1 MQKQLLLPLGGL
13 AATGLLAAALVTPAT
28 AASTVS
34 KAKLAS
40 PANAAD
46 IIDFWTTDGGTNLK
60 AAKAYGAE
68 HKRVPKHVSTG
79 GPAADGKPGVVPA
92 IGDEKKAAGKSKNVN
107 LPKTVGRAFFVI
119 DDELYACS
127 ASAIQSQYRN
137 MVATA
142 GHCVY
147 DIDTNRQTVSKWVF
161 VPGYYDGKAPWGV
174 YVGKQAF
181 THYDFDVYEDL
192 DRDYAFV
199 TVYNG
204 IGYDA
209 KKDAFVDLGPLGAN
223 AGGQG
228 FAYNQ
233 KVGQPV
239 FAFGYPAAPHDD
251 GNYVFTGQKMKWCHG
266 KPVYPIVESSVKV
279 EEQIGLKCSMTGGS
293 SGGPWILKYNSNR
306 RLGYINGV
314 TSLGGDTDGNH
325 RSDMITSAYFDG
337 ETYSVYRAGFSLW
350 SGSLVKKDGS
360 IGITETK

>member
-1 MQKQLLLPLGGL
+1 MRKRLLLPLGGL

-28 AASTVS
+28 AAPTVS

-40 PANAAD
+40 PAKAAD
-46 IIDFWTTDGGTNLK
+46 IIDFWTADSGANLK

-92 IGDEKKAAGKSKNVN
+92 IGDEKKTGGKSKNVN

-119 DDELYACS
+119 DGDIYACS
-127 ASAIQSQYRN
+127 ASSIQSQYRN
-137 MVATA
+137 LVATA

-147 DIDTNRQTVSKWVF
+147 DIDGNSQTVDRWVF
-161 VPGYYDGKAPWGV
+161 VPGYYDGKTPFGV

-181 THYDFDVYEDL
+181 THYDFDVYEDG

-204 IGYDA
+204 IGYDD
-209 KKDAFVDLGPLGAN
+209 KKDVHVDLGSLGKN
-223 AGGQG
+223 VGGQG

-239 FAFGYPAAPHDD
+239 YAFGYPAAPHSD
-251 GNYVFTGQKMKWCHG
+251 GDYVFTGEKMKWCYG

-314 TSLGGDTDGNH
+314 TSLGGDTDGNN

-337 ETYSVYRAGFSLW
+337 ETYGVYKAALPLW

-360 IGITETK
+360 IGITETR